1 MDFAGETINKL
12 GISEVGGY
20 RFTVYAGKGMRLEGH
35 RGIYEISD
43 TVLRF
48 RIKKGA
54 VVVTG
59 RELKIKEISDSEVYI
74 IGIIEGIS
82 L

>member
-1 MDFAGETINKL
+1 MDFWEEVTAKL
-12 GISEVGGY
+12 GVGDLGGY

-48 RIKKGA
+48 RIKQGA
-54 VVVTG
+54 IVVTG
-59 RELKIKEISDSEVYI
+59 RELRIKEISDSEVYI
-74 IGIIEGIS
+74 VGAIEGVTV
-82 L
+82 